1 MTQVNREALACLKGV
16 RVLDLTQFEAGTS
29 CTQVLAWLGADVVKV
44 ENPTGGDPGAAP
56 APPSR
61 TRSSYFLM
69 YNSNKRS
76 LTVNLKSARGLQI
89 VKDLAKKADVFVENF
104 APGAIERLGLGYD
117 VLSQINPGIV
127 YGQVKGFGEGSPY
140 EKNLAFDMI
149 AQACGGS
156 MSITGESDGPPTKP
170 GPTLGDSG
178 TGMLL
183 AISIVSSLYQRKET
197 GKGARLTVG
206 MQDAIMHYIRN
217 ALGVTEKTGEPAPRV
232 ASKSVGGNNPP
243 ANIYPCAPGGPNDYV
258 YVYTSRANP
267 THWPKLLEAIRR
279 WISSAIRASIRAK
292 HGSRTKPRSTKSSR
306 VGPASATN
314 TEAMRLIGQAGIP
327 AGVVRDTKELLED
340 PDFQNRSIIQKIE
353 HPTGPFRALG
363 GPVRHSGKQ
372 SIVKPAPLLGQ
383 HTEDALKDW
392 LGMSAKKS
400 PRSKP
405 RKSSRR
411 TRSRAR
417 RHACACFP
425 TPLEDQAMA
434 DLTGSEILAKSLK
447 NEGTD
452 KFFFIMGG
460 PMQLAEASCAKSR
473 FAPHRRAP

>member
-1 MTQVNREALACLKGV
+1 MTEANREALSCLKGV

-44 ENPTGGDPGAAP
+44 ENPTGGDPGR
-56 APPSR
+56 R
-61 TRSSYFLM
+61 TGATKPHKDDPYFLM

-76 LTVNLKSARGLQI
+76 LTVNLKSPRGLQI
-89 VKDLAKKADVFVENF
+89 VKDLARKADVFVENF

-117 VLSQINPGIV
+117 VLSAINPGIV

-156 MSITGESDGPPTKP
+156 MSITGEPDGPPTKP

-183 AISIVSSLYQRKET
+183 AISIVSSLYRRRET

-267 THWPKLLEAIRR
+267 THWPKLLEVIGRTDLIGNPRFDTREARVENEAEVDEIIATWTR
-279 WISSAIRASIRAK
+279 K
-292 HGSRTKPRSTKSSR
+292 HDKY
-306 VGPASATN
+306 
-314 TEAMRLIGQAGIP
+314 EAMRRIGEAGIP
-327 AGVVRDTKELLED
+327 AGAVRDTKELLED
-340 PDFQNRSIIQKIE
+340 PDFQNRSIIQKID

-363 GPVRHSGKQ
+363 WPVRHDGKQ
-372 SIVKPAPLLGQ
+372 SIIKPAPLLGE
-383 HTEDALKDW
+383 HTDDALKDW
-392 LGMSAKKS
+392 LGMSAEEV
-400 PRSKP
+400 
-405 RKSSRR
+405 
-411 TRSRAR
+411 A
-417 RHACACFP
+417 
-425 TPLEDQAMA
+425 
-434 DLTGSEILAKSLK
+434 GLK
-447 NEGTD
+447 
-452 KFFFIMGG
+452 
-460 PMQLAEASCAKSR
+460 AEKIV
-473 FAPHRRAP
+473 